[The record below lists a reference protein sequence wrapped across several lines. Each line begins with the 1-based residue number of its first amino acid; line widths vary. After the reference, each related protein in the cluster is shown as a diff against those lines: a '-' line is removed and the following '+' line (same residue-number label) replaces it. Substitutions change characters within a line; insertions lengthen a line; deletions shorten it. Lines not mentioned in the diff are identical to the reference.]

1 MPPFRLSLSG
11 PIQCL
16 RSSQCSQTNLPV
28 RIRSNLQ
35 PTRPFS
41 SSPIGHQRP
50 PRQFRRLAIV
60 SAVIGGSLF
69 LYYTNSSNRTLHHLD
84 APPRSPSTLQNNPS
98 APIQITSSDPKDTDE
113 DLVPTGTS
121 TIPFFPRTIRLP
133 SSTETPTTTAT
144 PTLPYG
150 TGATNPEEEYQLLG
164 LGIRKVS
171 FLRIQVYVVGLYIAR
186 SDLPKLQEGL
196 VRAFFTSSANG
207 DSTTSAAT
215 TLVDNEKVEL
225 RSLLVDGAGEKAA
238 RGGKIWDEVLR
249 NSGVKSVLRIVPT
262 RPTDFGHMREGWVR
276 SINNRSGAKGR
287 GAVLTE
293 NEKVGLDESVNSF
306 KAIFG
311 GGRKGVGKGKV
322 LMMRRGAQGELSV
335 WVEEDVPKAV
345 EQTELAEPKETIP
358 SSKAQKG
365 GVMSYLGGLKD
376 ERISRLVWLGYLAGG
391 NVASEDARK
400 SVVEGV
406 MEIVER
412 PIGTLDTQVV

>member
-11 PIQCL
+11 PTQCL
-16 RSSQCSQTNLPV
+16 RSSQCLQTNLPV
-28 RIRSNLQ
+28 RIRCNLQ

-50 PRQFRRLAIV
+50 PRQLRRLAII
-60 SAVIGGSLF
+60 SAVIGGSLY

-84 APPRSPSTLQNNPS
+84 APPRSPNTLQNNPS

-196 VRAFFTSSANG
+196 VRAFFTSSASG

-225 RSLLVDGAGEKAA
+225 RSLLIDSAGEKAA
-238 RGGKIWDEVLR
+238 RGEKIWDEVLR
-249 NSGVKSVLRIVPT
+249 NSGVRSVLRIVPT

-293 NEKVGLDESVNSF
+293 NEKVGLDESVNNF

-322 LMMRRGAQGELSV
+322 LMMRRGAQGELGV
-335 WVEEDVPKAV
+335 WVEDDVPKPV
-345 EQTELAEPKETIP
+345 EQTKSVDPKESIP

-400 SVVEGV
+400 NVVEGV

>member
-11 PIQCL
+11 STQCL

-50 PRQFRRLAIV
+50 PRQSRRLAIV
-60 SAVIGGSLF
+60 SAVIGGSIF

-98 APIQITSSDPKDTDE
+98 APIQITSSDPQDTDE

-133 SSTETPTTTAT
+133 SSTETPTSTAT

-207 DSTTSAAT
+207 DSMASAAT

-238 RGGKIWDEVLR
+238 RGEKIWDEVLR

-276 SINNRSGAKGR
+276 SINNRFGAKGR

-293 NEKVGLDESVNSF
+293 NEKVGLDESVNNF

-311 GGRKGVGKGKV
+311 GGRKAVGKGKV

-335 WVEEDVPKAV
+335 WVEDDVPKAV
-345 EQTELAEPKETIP
+345 EQTGLVEPKETIS

-412 PIGTLDTQVV
+412 PIGTLDTQVL